1 MGIQHLRTGGK
12 LLSILGLS
20 SVVLAGC
27 AGIDMDNLVKA
38 LTPKPPEANAQ
49 LSPSFHSAGIAKV
62 AVFVEEPR
70 EFRGLRPAMR
80 TVEDNFIGALMAKG
94 YAIASRS
101 DMDVIMKEMH
111 FQNAGM
117 TDVDAAKLGKMLNVS
132 AVLVVSATDYQVSRV
147 NTPSYLRP
155 KKNSNEPPPEP
166 EYETRAGIGARL
178 ISVQQGEILWVGRY
192 SARGASTNRE
202 GEGAEVVAYA
212 SRIVANA
219 LPAR

>member
-1 MGIQHLRTGGK
+1 MGNFRTAGK

-27 AGIDMDNLVKA
+27 ASIDMDKLINNS
-38 LTPKPPEANAQ
+38 PPTSSEADAHT
-49 LSPSFHSAGIAKV
+49 SPSFDPAKIAKV

-70 EFRGLRPAMR
+70 EFRSLRPAMR

-147 NTPSYLRP
+147 NTPSYQRLLVEKMSNLRP
-155 KKNSNEPPPEP
+155 DT
-166 EYETRAGIGARL
+166 EYETRASIGARL

-192 SARGASTNRE
+192 SAKGVSTNQQ
-202 GEGAEVVAYA
+202 GEGAEMSAYA